1 MPRDVRAREKVRLYN
16 NLVDEYVH
24 AQTVSLHCAKCCEGI
39 TRPCASDRHSAS
51 VSKSGLIATIARIIF
66 LRYVLSMLFELGWQ
80 NIKSPAEQNKLQQ
93 STGAK

>member
-1 MPRDVRAREKVRLYN
+1 MRV
-16 NLVDEYVH
+16 
-24 AQTVSLHCAKCCEGI
+24 
-39 TRPCASDRHSAS
+39 
-51 VSKSGLIATIARIIF
+51 SGLIATIARIIF